1 VSAANQTRRAA
12 RSASGAYRTGY
23 KRLVILLLMLAYAFN
38 AAHRGLIAII
48 AQAMKLDLRLSDAQL
63 GLLAGTAFASLYAVS
78 GIPIARLAERC
89 NRVTII
95 SVALAVWSG
104 LTALCGAAGSFAQLL
119 ALRVGVGIG
128 EAGCSAPAH
137 SLISDYYDRSRRTSA
152 LSIYSCGLSLGYL
165 FVSMVG
171 GYVVLHHGW
180 RAACVAVGVPG
191 IVLALL
197 IRRVIEEP
205 PRGHAEHGARV
216 ATATTRSQPLPA
228 SAPFS
233 LRAEADEL
241 AAVARSLFLSW
252 PAANVVLGFTV
263 SSFASYGA
271 WVFIPAYFNR
281 ALGLDFAAIGVVLG
295 VAGSVPVALGT
306 LLGGFVTDA
315 VGARSARWYALVPAL
330 GLVVAAPLYV
340 LAFLQEGWRGAALLL
355 AAAGFFQYV
364 SLGPTF
370 GIVQNVVGVRRRAT
384 ATALLYLCLTLLALA
399 GGPPFTGALIDRL
412 AEAHFAHPGAGLP
425 GNLGD
430 AIRALAAAGGSSFR
444 ASCPGGGGSRAC
456 AIALADASRE
466 GLIVTFCLFVWAA
479 IHYFLGAIGLERQM
493 QAAAAQ
499 LSS

>member
-1 VSAANQTRRAA
+1 VSAETEALRTA
-12 RSASGAYRTGY
+12 RTVSGAYRTGY
-23 KRLVILLLMLAYAFN
+23 RRLVVVLLMLAYAFN
-38 AAHRGLIAII
+38 AAHRGLIAVI
-48 AQAMKLDLRLSDAQL
+48 AQSMKVDLRLSDAQL

-95 SVALAVWSG
+95 SVALAAWSG

-137 SLISDYYDRSRRTSA
+137 SLISDYYDRSRRTRA

-180 RAACVAVGVPG
+180 RAACAAVGLPG
-191 IVLALL
+191 IVVALI

-205 PRGHAEHGARV
+205 PRGHAEQRPGGA
-216 ATATTRSQPLPA
+216 AAPQLPPA
-228 SAPFS
+228 SVPFS
-233 LRAEADEL
+233 LRTEAAEL
-241 AAVARSLFLSW
+241 AAVAGSLFLSW
-252 PAANVVLGFTV
+252 PAANVILGLTV

-295 VAGSVPVALGT
+295 LAGSVPVALGT
-306 LLGGFVTDA
+306 LLGGFVTDTL
-315 VGARSARWYALVPAL
+315 GARSARWYALVPAA
-330 GLVVAAPLYV
+330 GLIVSAPLYV
-340 LAFLQEGWRGAALLL
+340 LAFLGGGWRSAALLL
-355 AAAGFFQYV
+355 AAAGFFQYL

-370 GIVQNVVGVRRRAT
+370 GIVQNVVGIRGRAT

-412 AEAHFAHPGAGLP
+412 AELHFA
-425 GNLGD
+425 N
-430 AIRALAAAGGSSFR
+430 AAVAATGGGSFR
-444 ASCPGGGGSRAC
+444 ASCPGGTGSAQC
-456 AIALADASRE
+456 AAALASASRQ
-466 GLIVTFCLFVWAA
+466 GLIVTFSLFVWAA
-479 IHYFLGAIGLERQM
+479 AHYALGAIGLERQM
-493 QAAAAQ
+493 QAAAQ
-499 LSS
+499 DSS